1 MITHKKLEDY
11 YSDDPSRT
19 LSNEEIDECG
29 RFLEAL
35 QIPRDIHICIL
46 RFKYRWS
53 YALIADRLAFM
64 DEGTVRK
71 RLKKIIAM
79 HNHGEQLPACTTK
92 DILYSFYCS
101 KKITEN
107 PNLFAENIDWLVLR
121 ESEKFFDSL
130 QSSRHKQICELR
142 FVRRRSY
149 RYIAMKLGY
158 CDDGTIRR
166 QINRLIREYD
176 NKSK

>member
-1 MITHKKLEDY
+1 MITQKLLEVY
-11 YSDDPSRT
+11 FSDWGT

-29 RFLEAL
+29 RFYNAL
-35 QIPRDIHICIL
+35 QTPRDIHICIL

-53 YALIADRLAFM
+53 YALIADTLAFT

-79 HNHGEQLPACTTK
+79 YNRGEQLPARTTK

-107 PNLFAENIDWLVLR
+107 PNLFAGNIDWLVLR

-149 RYIAMKLGY
+149 QHIAMRLGY
-158 CDDGTIRR
+158 CDGGTIRR
-166 QINRLIREYD
+166 QINRLIEDFD